1 MDVLKITPPF
11 FYSYQC
17 GSTLLTSYIPVHM
30 YSISLQILS
39 SIGTFIVIFSS
50 PNMAQLQ
57 YPSGCCLCLQ
67 ESVGLHTGGGT
78 PNSSIRL
85 IESHQIISKTINN
98 IILLLSFGL
107 CSPVLCGYIAVSI
120 CIHLCG
126 WLILIGRFV
135 FVRIDALNVSRSS
148 SHPIDRGS

>member
-1 MDVLKITPPF
+1 MWINSSYFIHPSAHVL
-11 FYSYQC
+11 
-17 GSTLLTSYIPVHM
+17 H
-30 YSISLQILS
+30 LS
-39 SIGTFIVIFSS
+39 SNPLLYWNLHCHLLITQHGTAAVPQWLLSLS
-50 PNMAQLQ
+50 PGVCW
-57 YPSGCCLCLQ
+57 PS
-67 ESVGLHTGGGT
+67 HWWGT